1 MSKVAIM
8 FPGQGSQKVGM
19 AQDLYQHEIKSTS
32 ILDRANESLSFDLL
46 EIMFEDSEGVLGLT
60 EYTQPALLTHSS
72 ALMNALE
79 NLNYDFALGHSLGE
93 YSALV
98 SEGVLKFEDA
108 VQIVHKRGTLMSEA
122 FPQGVGSMA
131 AVLGLNIDE
140 VKSICEQLS
149 TEVKLIEPANINCPG
164 QIVVS
169 GHSELI
175 DKLAAEGKSLGAKRV
190 MPLKVSGP
198 FHSSMMKTIAE
209 DFENYINQFEW
220 KDAEHP
226 IVQNVYAK
234 PETDHRIIKENMV
247 KQLFSPVEF
256 SQSIEYLIEQGVD
269 HFVEVGPNKVLSGLV
284 KKISRDVKITS
295 IQTIDDIK
303 GWNE

>member
-149 TEVKLIEPANINCPG
+149 TEDKLIEPANINCPG

-269 HFVEVGPNKVLSGLV
+269 HFVEIGPNKVLSGLV

>member
-1 MSKVAIM
+1 MSKIAIM

-19 AQDLYQHEIKSTS
+19 AEDLYQTDINATS

-46 EIMFEDSEGVLGLT
+46 DVMFKDSEGILGLT
-60 EYTQPALLTHSS
+60 EYTQPALLTHST
-72 ALMNALE
+72 ALMNTLKDIK
-79 NLNYDFALGHSLGE
+79 YDYALGHSLGE

-108 VQIVHKRGTLMSEA
+108 VQIVHKRGLLMSEA

-140 VKSICEQLS
+140 VREICGKLS
-149 TEVKLIEPANINCPG
+149 TEDEIIEPANINCPG

-169 GHSELI
+169 GHTTLIEKLVSE
-175 DKLAAEGKSLGAKRV
+175 DKSLGAKRV

-198 FHSSMMKTIAE
+198 FHSSMMKTIAA
-209 DFENYINQFEW
+209 DFKAYIDQFEW
-220 KDAEHP
+220 HDAEHP
-226 IVQNVYAK
+226 IVQNVHAK
-234 PETDHRIIKENMV
+234 PETDHNVIKENMV
-247 KQLFSPVEF
+247 KQLFSPVEY
-256 SQSIEYLIEQGVD
+256 SQSIEYLIADGVD
-269 HFVEVGPNKVLSGLV
+269 HFIEIGPNKVLSGLV

-295 IQTIDDIK
+295 IQTIDDVK

>member
-19 AQDLYQHEIKSTS
+19 AEDLYQEEINATS
-32 ILDRANESLSFDLL
+32 ILERANESLSFDLL
-46 EIMFEDSEGVLGLT
+46 EIMFKDPEEILGLT

-72 ALMNALE
+72 ALMNALKD
-79 NLNYDFALGHSLGE
+79 LNYDYALGHSLGE

-131 AVLGLNIDE
+131 AVLGLDIE
-140 VKSICEQLS
+140 KVREICEQLS
-149 TEVKLIEPANINCPG
+149 TEDKLIEPANINCPG

-169 GHSELI
+169 GHAELI
-175 DKLAAEGKSLGAKRV
+175 VNLAAEGKSLGAKRV

-198 FHSSMMKTIAE
+198 FHSSMMKTIAD

-234 PETDHRIIKENMV
+234 PETDHEIIKANMV

-256 SQSIEYLIEQGVD
+256 SQSVEYLIDQGVD
-269 HFVEVGPNKVLSGLV
+269 HFIEVGPHKVLSGLV

>member
-149 TEVKLIEPANINCPG
+149 TEDKLIEPANINCPG

-175 DKLAAEGKSLGAKRV
+175 DKLAAEGKSLGAKRI

>member
-32 ILDRANESLSFDLL
+32 ILDRANESLSFDLF

-175 DKLAAEGKSLGAKRV
+175 EKLAAEGKSLGAKRV

>member
-19 AQDLYQHEIKSTS
+19 PQDLYQHEIKSTS

-149 TEVKLIEPANINCPG
+149 TEDKLIEPANINCPG

>member
-19 AQDLYQHEIKSTS
+19 AEDLYQKEINSTS

-46 EIMFEDSEGVLGLT
+46 EIMFKDPEEILGLT

-98 SEGVLKFEDA
+98 SEGALKFEDA

-140 VKSICEQLS
+140 VRAICEQLS
-149 TEVKLIEPANINCPG
+149 TEDKLIEPANINCPG

-175 DKLAAEGKSLGAKRV
+175 DKLVSEGKSLGAKRV

-209 DFENYINQFEW
+209 DFENYIDQFEW
-220 KDAEHP
+220 KDAKHP

-234 PETDHRIIKENMV
+234 PETDHKVIKENMV

-256 SQSIEYLIEQGVD
+256 SQSIEYLIDQGVD
-269 HFVEVGPNKVLSGLV
+269 HFIEVGPNKVLSGLV

>member
-19 AQDLYQHEIKSTS
+19 AEDLYQKEINSTS

-46 EIMFEDSEGVLGLT
+46 EIMFKDPEEILSLT

-140 VKSICEQLS
+140 VRAICEQLS
-149 TEVKLIEPANINCPG
+149 TEDKLIEPANINCPG

-175 DKLAAEGKSLGAKRV
+175 DKLVSEGKSLGAKRV

-209 DFENYINQFEW
+209 DFENYIDQFEW
-220 KDAEHP
+220 KDANHP

-234 PETDHRIIKENMV
+234 PETDHKVIKENMV

-256 SQSIEYLIEQGVD
+256 SQSIEYLIDQGVD
-269 HFVEVGPNKVLSGLV
+269 HFIEVGPNKVLSGLV

>member
-19 AQDLYQHEIKSTS
+19 AEDLYQKEINSTS

-46 EIMFEDSEGVLGLT
+46 EIMFKDPEEILGLT

-140 VKSICEQLS
+140 VRAICEQLS
-149 TEVKLIEPANINCPG
+149 TEDKLIEPANINCPG

-175 DKLAAEGKSLGAKRV
+175 DKLVSEGKSLGAKRV

-220 KDAEHP
+220 KDANHP

-234 PETDHRIIKENMV
+234 PETDHKVIKENMV

-256 SQSIEYLIEQGVD
+256 SQSIEYLIDQGVD
-269 HFVEVGPNKVLSGLV
+269 HFIEVGPNKVLSGLV

>member
-46 EIMFEDSEGVLGLT
+46 EIMFEDPEEVLGLT

-149 TEVKLIEPANINCPG
+149 TEDKLIEPANINCPG

-234 PETDHRIIKENMV
+234 PETDHRIIKDNMV

>member
-19 AQDLYQHEIKSTS
+19 AEDLYQKEINSTS

-46 EIMFEDSEGVLGLT
+46 EIMFKDPEEILGLT

-140 VKSICEQLS
+140 VRAICEQLS
-149 TEVKLIEPANINCPG
+149 TEDKLIEPANINCPG

-175 DKLAAEGKSLGAKRV
+175 EKLVSEGKSLGAKRV

-209 DFENYINQFEW
+209 DFENYIDQFEW
-220 KDAEHP
+220 KDANHP

-234 PETDHRIIKENMV
+234 PETDHKVIKENMV

-256 SQSIEYLIEQGVD
+256 SQSIEYLIDQGVD
-269 HFVEVGPNKVLSGLV
+269 HFIEVGPNKVLSGLV

>member
-149 TEVKLIEPANINCPG
+149 TEDKLIEPANINCPG

-256 SQSIEYLIEQGVD
+256 SQSIECLIEQGVD

>member
-140 VKSICEQLS
+140 VKSICDQLS
-149 TEVKLIEPANINCPG
+149 TEDKLIEPANINCPG

>member
-79 NLNYDFALGHSLGE
+79 NLNYDFVLGHSLGE

-149 TEVKLIEPANINCPG
+149 TEDKLIEPANINCPG

>member
-19 AQDLYQHEIKSTS
+19 AEDLYQKEINSTS

-46 EIMFEDSEGVLGLT
+46 EIMFKDPEEILGLT

-131 AVLGLNIDE
+131 AVLGLDIE
-140 VKSICEQLS
+140 KVREICEQLS
-149 TEVKLIEPANINCPG
+149 TEDKLIEPANINCPG

-169 GHSELI
+169 GHAELI

-198 FHSSMMKTIAE
+198 FHSSMMKTIAD

-220 KDAEHP
+220 KDAKHP

-234 PETDHRIIKENMV
+234 PETDHEVIKANMV

-256 SQSIEYLIEQGVD
+256 SQSVEYLIEQGVD
-269 HFVEVGPNKVLSGLV
+269 HFIEVGPNKVLSGLV

>member
-149 TEVKLIEPANINCPG
+149 TEDKLIEPANINCPG

>member
-19 AQDLYQHEIKSTS
+19 AQDLYQNEINATS
-32 ILDRANESLSFDLL
+32 VLDRANESLSFDLL
-46 EIMFEDSEGVLGLT
+46 DIMFNDPEELLGLT

-72 ALMNALE
+72 ALMNALNE
-79 NLNYDFALGHSLGE
+79 FNYDYALGHSLGE

-122 FPQGVGSMA
+122 FPQGIGSMA
-131 AVLGLNIDE
+131 AVLGLNIEE
-140 VKSICEQLS
+140 VRAICEQLS
-149 TEVKLIEPANINCPG
+149 TDEELIEPANINCPG

-169 GHSELI
+169 GHATLI
-175 DKLAAEGKSLGAKRV
+175 DKLVAEGKSLGAKRV

-198 FHSSMMKTIAE
+198 FHSSMMKTIAD
-209 DFENYINQFEW
+209 DFEAYINQFEW
-220 KDAEHP
+220 NDAKHP

-234 PETDHRIIKENMV
+234 PETDHQIIKENMV
-247 KQLFSPVEF
+247 KQLFSPVEY
-256 SQSIEYLIEQGVD
+256 SQSIDYLIEQGVD
-269 HFVEVGPNKVLSGLV
+269 HFIEIGPNKVLSGLV
-284 KKISRDVKITS
+284 KKINRDVKITS

>member
-19 AQDLYQHEIKSTS
+19 AEDLYQKEINSTS

-46 EIMFEDSEGVLGLT
+46 EIMFKDPEEILGLT

-140 VKSICEQLS
+140 VRAICEQLS
-149 TEVKLIEPANINCPG
+149 TEDKLIEPANINCPG

-175 DKLAAEGKSLGAKRV
+175 DKLVSEGKSLGAKRV

-209 DFENYINQFEW
+209 DFENYIDQFEW
-220 KDAEHP
+220 KDANHP

-234 PETDHRIIKENMV
+234 PETDHKVIKENMV

-256 SQSIEYLIEQGVD
+256 SQSIEHLIDQGVD
-269 HFVEVGPNKVLSGLV
+269 HFIEVGPNKVLSGLV